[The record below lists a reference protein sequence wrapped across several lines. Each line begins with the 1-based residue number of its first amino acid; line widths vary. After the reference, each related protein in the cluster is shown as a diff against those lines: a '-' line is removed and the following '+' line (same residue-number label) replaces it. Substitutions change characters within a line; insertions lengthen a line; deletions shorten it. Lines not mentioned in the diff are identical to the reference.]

1 MASTSGPAKTPL
13 TEVRD
18 DEAILNFIFDP
29 KKGFIGAAM
38 PDLPPGAGKAAELPC
53 LPEHAAPRLRRLTTA
68 TRKCDLIR
76 PPRS

>member
-29 KKGFIGAAM
+29 KKSFIGAAV
-38 PDLPPGAGKAAELPC
+38 PDLPPGAGETANTRCRRAR
-53 LPEHAAPRLRRLTTA
+53 AAPR
-68 TRKCDLIR
+68 
-76 PPRS
+76 PR